1 MLATKWYSALVDQSV
16 DDDLSEEVDLQGNFE
31 FLNVIQP
38 TLDGAHTATVHIAM
52 ESGGT
57 YYPIYQLDNDTAA
70 DFQQITTGLA
80 TARSLIFRIGGA
92 QFVKIVLGTG
102 VTTNKTFYVRG
113 FNRGG

>member
-1 MLATKWYSALVDQSV
+1 MLPTKWLPALIDQSV
-16 DDDLSEEVDLQGNFE
+16 DDDLSEEVDLGGFFE
-31 FLNVIQP
+31 FLTVILP

-52 ESGGT
+52 SPGGT

-80 TARSLIFRIGGA
+80 TARSLVFIIGGA
-92 QFVKIVLGTG
+92 QYVKIAVGTG
-102 VTTNKTFYVRG
+102 VTTDKTFYVKG